1 MKLSSMDSDTEAAL
15 RVIAYFDALAMRSAT
30 AEMVVRGAA
39 AISEAT
45 AGLRLPDGT
54 SIRFDASGNRMK
66 GAATAAS
73 RLELDVGDV
82 HAWIERKGPAR
93 SLDELILER
102 FALAAK
108 GAVHERF
115 PVAASELSDP
125 SLLEVVLSVSEPV
138 AERSVALRRLGVP
151 PDSDL
156 VVLAVSGRGTAA
168 MTSECLNELLRRVQ
182 AFAHARA
189 AQLGA
194 LGAIAIQTPPSHS
207 HIEVVDA
214 VQSALGPP
222 RDGGGV
228 VFRCGI
234 GRTVTALDAAAS
246 WDSARTALRFART
259 PSSGPSFADADRLG
273 AIAALADVSPEGWA
287 ADWRV
292 SFLREL
298 SATPS
303 GTVDLE
309 VLESY
314 LTHGSL
320 RMAGQALHMHH
331 SSVAS
336 RLARLEERLELDLAV
351 PTDAF
356 HARLCVYA
364 AALLENP

>member
-15 RVIAYFDALAMRSAT
+15 RVIAYFDALSMRSAT

-39 AISEAT
+39 AISEST

-54 SIRFDASGNRMK
+54 NIRFDVAGNRMK
-66 GAATAAS
+66 RAVTTVS
-73 RLELDVGDV
+73 RLECGVGDV
-82 HAWIERKGPAR
+82 HTWIERTGPAR
-93 SLDELILER
+93 PLDELILER

-108 GAVHERF
+108 GAVHERA
-115 PVAASELSDP
+115 PVQASELSDP

-138 AERSVALRRLGVP
+138 AERSIALRRLGVA
-151 PDSDL
+151 PDSEL
-156 VVLAVSGRGTAA
+156 VVLAVSSRGTAA
-168 MTSECLNELLRRVQ
+168 LKNECLNELLQRVQ
-182 AFAHARA
+182 TFAHARA

-194 LGAIAIQTPPSHS
+194 LGAIAVQTLPSQS

-214 VQSALGPP
+214 VQSVLGPP
-222 RDGGGV
+222 PDGGTV

-246 WDSARTALRFART
+246 WTSARTALRFART
-259 PSSGPSFADADRLG
+259 QSSGPSFADADRLG
-273 AIAALADVSPEGWA
+273 AIAALADVSAEGWA

-292 SFLREL
+292 SLLREL
-298 SATPS
+298 SATAS

-314 LTHGSL
+314 LTQGSL

-336 RLARLEERLELDLAV
+336 RLARLEERLDLNFAV

-364 AALLENP
+364 ATLLENS